1 MAILTQLK
9 TRNYSDLD
17 LRFSAHPV
25 KKDVNKHTGEMAVI
39 NSLKNLLLT
48 NHYEKPFL
56 PEYGSNVRKLLFEN
70 LDIITASAL
79 EKEITQ
85 TIQNF
90 EPRVELINLSV
101 VPKYDDN
108 AFQVELLFNILNRT
122 EPVSISFLLERTR

>member
-25 KKDVNKHTGEMAVI
+25 KKDVNKHVGEMAVI

-79 EKEITQ
+79 EKEIIQ

-90 EPRVELINLSV
+90 EPRVEVVNLSV
-101 VPKYDDN
+101 TPKYDDN